1 MYRLMRNIWIDETRK
16 RSVRI
21 GQGQE
26 DAAESGELQTSSD
39 SETSAYAG
47 QVLQQ
52 IALLPEGLST
62 VLLLVAIEGH
72 SCAETANIL
81 ERSIGTVMSR
91 LSSARVK
98 LRTALADQKGSRR

>member
-1 MYRLMRNIWIDETRK
+1 MRNIWIDETRK

-72 SCAETANIL
+72 SCAETANI
-81 ERSIGTVMSR
+81 GTVMSR

-98 LRTALADQKGSRR
+98 LRTALADQKGSHR